1 MFTHHFWPCSNL
13 NVDEGDIL
21 GDELAGS
28 REEQVG
34 LENVNVHWEE
44 DREEGK
50 DKHTR
55 KEDKGKGVQ
64 KKRERKEW
72 EGWEEDKKEKR
83 NVYRSQI

>member
-1 MFTHHFWPCSNL
+1 MFTHHLWPCSNL
-13 NVDEGDIL
+13 NLDEGDIL

-28 REEQVG
+28 REERVG
-34 LENVNVHWEE
+34 LENVNVHREE

-64 KKRERKEW
+64 KERERKEW
-72 EGWEEDKKEKR
+72 KAGKKRKKER